1 MSTDNA
7 ASLPLKSIARALDGV
22 VMGDQVLAP
31 GPSHSAR
38 DRSLS
43 VRLSPSSPDGF
54 LAFSHAGDDWRA
66 CRDHVRARLGLGS
79 GYAPRRPLQARRPR
93 PESRPEDD
101 DREEKI
107 ASALAL
113 WRGSADPRGTV
124 VETYLRSR
132 GLDLGDDIAGEV
144 LRWNARLGAMIA
156 LFRNIET
163 DAPQAIGRTYLN
175 REGRK
180 LNRKFLGPVAGAAVK
195 LDADEDVLG
204 GLHIGEGVETCMA
217 ARQMG
222 FRPAWALGSAGAVGR
237 FPVLDGIEALTILAE
252 NDEANARAA
261 AQVAERW
268 TGAGHEVLIV
278 RSVEESDLND
288 ALKRRAT
295 A

>member
-1 MSTDNA
+1 MSA
-7 ASLPLKSIARALDGV
+7 VLRQMARALDGELI
-22 VMGDQVLAP
+22 GGQILCP
-31 GPSHSAR
+31 GPGHSPR

-43 VRLSPSSPDGF
+43 VRLSASEPNGF
-54 LAFSHAGDDWRA
+54 IAFSHCGDDWRT

-93 PESRPEDD
+93 PESRSEDD

-217 ARQMG
+217 ARQIG
-222 FRPAWALGSAGAVGR
+222 FRPACALGSAGAVGR

-261 AQVAERW
+261 AQGAERW
-268 TGAGHEVLIV
+268 TGAGHKVLIV
-278 RSVEESDLND
+278 RSVEESDLNN